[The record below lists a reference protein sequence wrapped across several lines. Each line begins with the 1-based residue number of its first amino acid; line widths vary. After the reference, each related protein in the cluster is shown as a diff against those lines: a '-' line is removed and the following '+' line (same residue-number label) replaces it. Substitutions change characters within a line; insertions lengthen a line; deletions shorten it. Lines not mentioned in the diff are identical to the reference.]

1 MKRYFSLILL
11 TVITFIGCQKD
22 DGPNNN
28 NPYLP
33 NYTVNLQV
41 NMNLPANSQLLV
53 PGNGVYIPGNGVRGI
68 IVFNAGSVYNAFD
81 AACPNQS
88 LSSCST
94 MTIEGTNAVCSCDQK
109 KYNLFLG
116 LADDAQYPMKQYR
129 TSFSNNVIH
138 VYN

>member
-1 MKRYFSLILL
+1 MKRYFYLILL
-11 TVITFIGCQKD
+11 TAITFIGCHKD

-41 NMNLPANSQLLV
+41 NMNLPGYSQLLV
-53 PGNGVYIPGNGVRGI
+53 PGNGAYIDGNGVRGI
-68 IVFNAGSVYNAFD
+68 IIFYTGSGYNAFD

-94 MTIEGTNAVCSCDQK
+94 MTIDGINAICSCDEK
-109 KYNLFLG
+109 KYNLFDG
-116 LADDAQYPMKQYR
+116 RARDMQYPMKQYR
-129 TSFSNNVIH
+129 TSVSNNVIH